1 MLQKIADIKKSLD
14 SGSYQ
19 SALAL
24 TLTLPDICRQVEYG
38 NTKTGTEG
46 YPTWIDTYVDF
57 SECYIGFGTEEAELN
72 GKICYAL
79 RCSFLHCGNDD
90 ILSQKVAKNCT
101 IDNFELRKP
110 NGIEGGYGYAYR
122 IKNLQSGDKE
132 ISTIFD
138 VEFFCTLICDAV
150 EKYYNNHSN
159 KNEFDK
165 YICAKFVD

>member
-1 MLQKIADIKKSLD
+1 MKNKINDIKKAMSN
-14 SGSYQ
+14 GSYQ

-24 TLTLPDICRQVEYG
+24 TLSLPDICRQVEYG
-38 NTKTGTEG
+38 NTKSGTDG
-46 YPTWIDTYVDF
+46 YPAWIDTYVDF

-122 IKNLQSGDKE
+122 IKNHQNGDKE

-150 EKYYNNHSN
+150 EKYYDNHPN

-165 YICAKFVD
+165 YICAKFID